1 MYRSRRLLTLA
12 LTALALLGSSASA
25 QAAGSATVALA
36 PRNAAALTAYAGA
49 VTTPGSPVYH
59 RYLTVAQFARRFG
72 AGPAAIARVRSAL
85 AAEGLRAGA
94 VSANGLALPITGT
107 VAVAHHAFATAMARR
122 DATSPSIGD
131 GVAGLVQGVIPAD
144 ATPPT
149 AAVIVRRPAMDATD
163 VTAPAT
169 TAPTG
174 PQPCPVAQAAGAAA
188 AGYTA
193 NQIASAYGLSDYYAN
208 GDEGSNVSIALYELE
223 PFSAADVAAYQSCYG
238 SAADVRVIPVD
249 GGAGVGAGSGEAAM
263 DVETVIGLAPR
274 ATIKVYEGPDNG
286 LGAYDTYS
294 RIVSDDSAQVISTSW
309 GQCEALEGAVSAAA
323 EKTLFQEAAVQ
334 GQSLLASA
342 GDQGSDDCGDHQ
354 QSVDDPASQPWVTA
368 VGATS
373 LQASGDLVWND
384 SLGASGG
391 GVSRLWA
398 RPAYQDGFARPQSSV
413 TCGAAGNACRE
424 VPDLSIDGDPATG
437 YIAYYLG
444 AWRTV
449 GGTSVAAPAIAAL
462 TALADASPA
471 CAGHS
476 IGFLNPDLYR
486 AAAANYA
493 ANFHD
498 VTAGA
503 NGFDSVAG
511 FAAGPGYDMASGL
524 GTPGASLGP
533 TLCRDAVSGAA
544 AATSSASHRPQAVT
558 ASSAVRLGRPRSRA
572 GRVGVAVHVRLA
584 ARHLPGL
591 TLTYSAAGLPRGL
604 RINARTG
611 LVSGR
616 PDIAE
621 SSTVRVRVTDER
633 GDAATVAFRWT
644 IRPVRRRPAK
654 P

>member
-1 MYRSRRLLTLA
+1 
-12 LTALALLGSSASA
+12 
-25 QAAGSATVALA
+25 
-36 PRNAAALTAYAGA
+36 
-49 VTTPGSPVYH
+49 
-59 RYLTVAQFARRFG
+59 
-72 AGPAAIARVRSAL
+72 
-85 AAEGLRAGA
+85 
-94 VSANGLALPITGT
+94 
-107 VAVAHHAFATAMARR
+107 
-122 DATSPSIGD
+122 
-131 GVAGLVQGVIPAD
+131 
-144 ATPPT
+144 
-149 AAVIVRRPAMDATD
+149 
-163 VTAPAT
+163 
-169 TAPTG
+169 
-174 PQPCPVAQAAGAAA
+174 
-188 AGYTA
+188 
-193 NQIASAYGLSDYYAN
+193 
-208 GDEGSNVSIALYELE
+208 
-223 PFSAADVAAYQSCYG
+223 
-238 SAADVRVIPVD
+238 
-249 GGAGVGAGSGEAAM
+249 
-263 DVETVIGLAPR
+263 
-274 ATIKVYEGPDNG
+274 
-286 LGAYDTYS
+286 
-294 RIVSDDSAQVISTSW
+294 
-309 GQCEALEGAVSAAA
+309 
-323 EKTLFQEAAVQ
+323 
-334 GQSLLASA
+334 
-342 GDQGSDDCGDHQ
+342 
-354 QSVDDPASQPWVTA
+354 
-368 VGATS
+368 
-373 LQASGDLVWND
+373 
-384 SLGASGG
+384 
-391 GVSRLWA
+391 
-398 RPAYQDGFARPQSSV
+398 
-413 TCGAAGNACRE
+413 

-449 GGTSVAAPAIAAL
+449 GGSSVAAPAIAAL

>member
-384 SLGASGG
+384 SLGAPTRTGLRG
-391 GVSRLWA
+391 PSR
-398 RPAYQDGFARPQSSV
+398 
-413 TCGAAGNACRE
+413 
-424 VPDLSIDGDPATG
+424 
-437 YIAYYLG
+437 
-444 AWRTV
+444 
-449 GGTSVAAPAIAAL
+449 
-462 TALADASPA
+462 ASPA
-471 CAGHS
+471 APPATPAVRCPTCRSTEIPPPATSPTTSAH
-476 IGFLNPDLYR
+476 
-486 AAAANYA
+486 
-493 ANFHD
+493 
-498 VTAGA
+498 GA
-503 NGFDSVAG
+503 RWG
-511 FAAGPGYDMASGL
+511 
-524 GTPGASLGP
+524 
-533 TLCRDAVSGAA
+533 GAA
-544 AATSSASHRPQAVT
+544 S
-558 ASSAVRLGRPRSRA
+558 
-572 GRVGVAVHVRLA
+572 
-584 ARHLPGL
+584 
-591 TLTYSAAGLPRGL
+591 
-604 RINARTG
+604 
-611 LVSGR
+611 
-616 PDIAE
+616 
-621 SSTVRVRVTDER
+621 
-633 GDAATVAFRWT
+633 
-644 IRPVRRRPAK
+644 RRRPS
-654 P
+654 PR